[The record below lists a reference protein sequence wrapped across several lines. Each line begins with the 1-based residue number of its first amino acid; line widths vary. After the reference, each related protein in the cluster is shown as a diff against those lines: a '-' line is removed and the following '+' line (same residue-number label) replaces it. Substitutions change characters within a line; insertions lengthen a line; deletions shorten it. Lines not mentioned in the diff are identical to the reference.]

1 MWKIK
6 YHKSIP
12 SDLRKL
18 PKDVLKRFFSLMEI
32 LKSNPESVRLKPIKG
47 FPGKYA
53 IRIGSYRVIV
63 EPNKQRKTFFIWMVA
78 HRRAVYKR
86 MKQRISG

>member
-6 YHKSIP
+6 YHKSVS
-12 SDLRKL
+12 SDLKKL

-53 IRIGSYRVIV
+53 IRIKNYRVIV
-63 EPNKQRKTFFIWMVA
+63 EPNKQSKTFFVWMIA
-78 HRRAVYKR
+78 HRRVVYKR
-86 MKQRISG
+86 MKQRFG